1 MARIEFLGCGEA
13 CDPGEPNTSFLFSA
27 RDACVLFDCGFTVP
41 HRLAGAIGDPER
53 LDGVWISHLHGDH
66 CFGLPLL
73 FLKLSELGRGRELV
87 VAGPAG
93 LAERLRSLLALAYG
107 SLAGDCGF
115 AWRVVELA
123 PGGTADVAGARLV
136 AAESIHHPPA
146 LAVRCDCEGRS
157 VFYSGD
163 GKPSADAEDMAHGAD
178 LAVMECF
185 EGTGLVPGHNNLA
198 GVLGF
203 MEQAVPDRVALV
215 HVRSGARTELMRLL
229 ADTAAAER
237 LFMPRC
243 GDVVEL

>member
-27 RDACVLFDCGFTVP
+27 RDACMLFDCGFTVP
-41 HRLAGAIGDPER
+41 HRLAGTIGDPDR
-53 LDGVWISHLHGDH
+53 LGGVWISHLHGDH
-66 CFGLPLL
+66 FFGLPLL
-73 FLKLSELGRGRELV
+73 FLKLSGLGRRRELV
-87 VAGPAG
+87 LAGPAG
-93 LAERLRSLLALAYG
+93 LGEKTRALMDMAYDFLARG
-107 SLAGDCGF
+107 CGF
-115 AWRVVELA
+115 DWRVIELS
-123 PGGTADVAGARLV
+123 PGESTEVAGMRIA
-136 AAESIHHPPA
+136 AAESIHNRRA
-146 LAVRCDCEGRS
+146 LSVRCDFRGVS
-157 VFYSGD
+157 IFYSGD
-163 GKPSADAEDMAHGAD
+163 GKPSAAAEDMAQGVD

-229 ADTAAAER
+229 ADAAASER